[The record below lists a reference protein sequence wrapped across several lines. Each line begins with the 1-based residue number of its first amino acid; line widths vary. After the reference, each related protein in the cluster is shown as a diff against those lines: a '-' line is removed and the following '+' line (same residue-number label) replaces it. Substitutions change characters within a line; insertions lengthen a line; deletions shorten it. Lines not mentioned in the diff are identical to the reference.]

1 VNRRRGSAEL
11 ITTKH
16 AVNLICFNLK
26 VLHISAIAC
35 DNDAAAPC
43 SLA

>member
-1 VNRRRGSAEL
+1 VYSVEL
-11 ITTKH
+11 ITTNH
-16 AVNLICFNLK
+16 VVNLICFNLK
-26 VLHISAIAC
+26 IWHIAALVR